1 MTAGSSVD
9 AEVSVDSVGARAAV
23 GLVLP
28 SYMVPDVVVVVDEFP
43 LSSAGKLDRKALP
56 EPVFGVRVF
65 RAPGSA
71 SELVVAAAF
80 AVVLGCESRVG
91 VDDDFFGLG
100 GNSLN
105 ATRLVSRINQH
116 AGTALPLRTLFDHP
130 SVAELAVALDN
141 AERADRPALEVQT
154 RPEQI
159 PLSLAQNRMWF
170 LNQYD
175 VESAAY
181 NIPLAIRLA
190 GTVDVP
196 ALRGAFGDVLT
207 RHESLRTVFPDNGD
221 GPVQVILTPR
231 TSSSI

>member
-1 MTAGSSVD
+1 LDSRLRPVPVGVAGELYLDGAQLARGYHRRPDLTSDRFVANPFVVGARMYRTGDRVLWSAAGSLVYLGRSDFQVKIRGVRIELGEIESALGALPGVSGAVVVVHGGSRLVGYVTAGSSVD

-91 VDDDFFGLG
+91 VDDDFFELG

-105 ATRLVSRINQH
+105 ATRLVSRIN
-116 AGTALPLRTLFDHP
+116 
-130 SVAELAVALDN
+130 
-141 AERADRPALEVQT
+141 
-154 RPEQI
+154 
-159 PLSLAQNRMWF
+159 
-170 LNQYD
+170 
-175 VESAAY
+175 
-181 NIPLAIRLA
+181 
-190 GTVDVP
+190 
-196 ALRGAFGDVLT
+196 
-207 RHESLRTVFPDNGD
+207 
-221 GPVQVILTPR
+221 
-231 TSSSI
+231 